1 MLIDVTGRVQQFT
14 ALFPMLV
21 RCLAIFL
28 FVAMALFNEESTH
41 IKLYRC
47 VERNLFFTFSLLP
60 LSFTRYYL
68 TELLSSNRKV

>member
-1 MLIDVTGRVQQFT
+1 MLIDVTGRAVH
-14 ALFPMLV
+14 
-21 RCLAIFL
+21 C
-28 FVAMALFNEESTH
+28 FVSNVGSLFNEESTH